1 LSGSSWRSANQ
12 RRRSARAARVLLYV
26 GLPLAAAMLVGG
38 CADSSQPAAPAG
50 DRSSAA
56 VKAEPAA
63 ADRAAQ
69 PPTSTAPVSPAPVVT
84 GSAPKVSVST
94 ARREPKSPGAAAR
107 SDGVVTASAVVD
119 RSTVHAGD
127 TFTIRV
133 EAHIETG
140 WHIYA
145 IDRPT
150 GPSIP
155 TSIDFKLPKAMTWEG
170 DWSGPEPTLDDA
182 HPQEPAFYYEGAA
195 AFTRAV
201 RVAKDAPAGSLGL
214 EGALHYQ
221 ACNQTSCRAP
231 TQEPVRAEIQIVH

>member
-1 LSGSSWRSANQ
+1 MKAEPSL
-12 RRRSARAARVLLYV
+12 
-26 GLPLAAAMLVGG
+26 
-38 CADSSQPAAPAG
+38 PAAT
-50 DRSSAA
+50 
-56 VKAEPAA
+56 PAA
-63 ADRAAQ
+63 ADHAAK
-69 PPTSTAPVSPAPVVT
+69 PPASASVSAAPVSTASAPVVPAVAPSKP
-84 GSAPKVSVST
+84 GSAP
-94 ARREPKSPGAAAR
+94 R
-107 SDGVVTASAVVD
+107 SDGVVTASALVD
-119 RSTVHAGD
+119 RPKVRAGD

-133 EAHIETG
+133 EARIETG

-155 TSIDFKLPKAMTWEG
+155 TSIDFKLPKTLAWEG
-170 DWSGPEPTLDDA
+170 DWNGPEPTLDDA

-221 ACNQTSCRAP
+221 ACNQKSCHAP
-231 TQEPVRAEIQIVH
+231 TQESVRAEIQIVH

>member
-1 LSGSSWRSANQ
+1 MTCMSATRLRCNRRSAKLSGNSWRSANQ
-12 RRRSARAARVLLYV
+12 RRGSARAARVLLYV
-26 GLPLAAAMLVGG
+26 GLPLAAAMLLGG
-38 CADSSQPAAPAG
+38 RADSSQPAAPAG
-50 DRSSAA
+50 DRSS
-56 VKAEPAA
+56 
-63 ADRAAQ
+63 AAQ

-231 TQEPVRAEIQIVH
+231 TQE

>member
-1 LSGSSWRSANQ
+1 
-12 RRRSARAARVLLYV
+12 
-26 GLPLAAAMLVGG
+26 LPLAAAMLLGG
-38 CADSSQPAAPAG
+38 CADSSQPAAPTG

-56 VKAEPAA
+56 VKGEPSPAAATPAA

-69 PPTSTAPVSPAPVVT
+69 PPVSAAPVSPVPMAT
-84 GSAPKVSVST
+84 GSAPRVSVST
-94 ARREPKSPGAAAR
+94 APRQPKPPSAAPR

-119 RSTVHAGD
+119 RPTVHAGD
-127 TFTIRV
+127 TFTIRI
-133 EAHIETG
+133 EAHIEGG

-150 GPSIP
+150 GPAIP
-155 TSIDFKLPKAMTWEG
+155 TSIDFKLPKTLAWEG

-195 AFTRAV
+195 AFTRGV

-231 TQEPVRAEIQIVH
+231 TQDPVRAEIQIVH

>member
-1 LSGSSWRSANQ
+1 M
-12 RRRSARAARVLLYV
+12 LLYV
-26 GLPLAAAMLVGG
+26 GLPLAAAMLLAG
-38 CADSSQPAAPAG
+38 CADSNQPAAPAG

-56 VKAEPAA
+56 VKAAPAA
-63 ADRAAQ
+63 ADRAAKG
-69 PPTSTAPVSPAPVVT
+69 PASAAPVSPAPIAM
-84 GSAPKVSVST
+84 GPAPRVSVST
-94 ARREPKSPGAAAR
+94 APREPKSPGAAPR

-119 RSTVHAGD
+119 RSTVHAGHM
-127 TFTIRV
+127 FKIRI
-133 EAHIETG
+133 EAHIEGG

-155 TSIDFKLPKAMTWEG
+155 TSIDFKLPKTLTWEG

-195 AFTRAV
+195 AFTRSV
-201 RVAKDAPAGSLGL
+201 RVAKDAPAGSLSL
-214 EGALHYQ
+214 EAALHYQ